1 MMGET
6 DNICKNHET
15 EVKKKRWIV
24 FFFFKGGIVTLRA
37 RESTAEPA
45 VVEGCVI
52 KLAGLVLGIGVCEEV
67 YPAC

>member
-1 MMGET
+1 M
-6 DNICKNHET
+6 
-15 EVKKKRWIV
+15 
-24 FFFFKGGIVTLRA
+24 TLRA